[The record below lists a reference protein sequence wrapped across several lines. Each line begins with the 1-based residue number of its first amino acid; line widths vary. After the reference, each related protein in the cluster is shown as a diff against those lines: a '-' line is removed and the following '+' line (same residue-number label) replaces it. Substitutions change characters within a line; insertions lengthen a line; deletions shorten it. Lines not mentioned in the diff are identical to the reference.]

1 MEKSNKRRYTLIVI
15 SFLFLLVATFVTVYN
30 FKDTRAEETDAVVST
45 STKATCKGASNFV
58 FRSDGISGCEMTI
71 NTLKNISGFQQQKGD
86 TDNDWEDIK
95 SFTLDTEYGIKMTD
109 KRVRR
114 YNSKYESYSD
124 PWDYPADNNYTLIN
138 YSAIDSS
145 TICSS
150 ETFCCAFKLS
160 GIDSDES
167 QKFRNKGNFH
177 MIFNYS
183 YPNDSFKGEFV
194 YAFPST
200 DIGSASLSNLTID
213 YYNYENNCMYA
224 YNQPLVKVTIDD
236 RGRTNTEYYQVSDMT
251 LHGGS
256 GGTFDVT
263 DSGDSTDS
271 TTSIVH
277 YSGGNVYIK
286 YTPPTRIGYVFDG
299 FDSNDDIVSL
309 SNNYYKLPI
318 KSDETAVQ
326 NTSLQKTYKMIER
339 KLTVKWKKL
348 PSTTVTFNFNA
359 PDNVSSGNC
368 TCDDSDKICLAF
380 DNNPTDENFEYVVSA
395 GSSIQLPTIRCP
407 GINKKIKDWSGK
419 IGNFKPTAN
428 TILKANW
435 VPINSENTPS
445 NDEYTVTLNRNCSG
459 TFVCSSTTNS
469 EVCTQLKNNGK
480 FIKTVTKGD
489 TFVFPKTFDTLTC
502 DGKEISSWG
511 SFDLGYELNV
521 TSDVTASAKWKSSS
535 GGGNTPSNDEYT
547 VTLNRNCS
555 GTFVCSSTTNSEVCT
570 QLKNNGKFIKTVTKG
585 DTFVFPKTFD
595 TLTCD
600 GKEISSWGSF
610 DLGYELNVTSDVTAS
625 AKWKSSSGGGNTP
638 SNDEY
643 TVTLNRNCSG
653 TFVCNSTTNSS
664 VCEQL
669 KSNGKFIKTVTKGDT
684 FIFPKTFD
692 ALTCDG
698 KEISSWGSYSL
709 GTNIT
714 VNKNIDIDAAWES
727 SNGGGDTPDPS
738 QNDDPIDNPQTGSIV
753 IYLVLLFGI
762 GALVYS
768 VWYFRGFREN

>member
-30 FKDTRAEETDAVVST
+30 FKDTRAELSLGFIEDENLRECISNTNVNSIDEIT
-45 STKATCKGASNFV
+45 SLTCTNKDV
-58 FRSDGISGCEMTI
+58 
-71 NTLKNISGFQQQKGD
+71 
-86 TDNDWEDIK
+86 
-95 SFTLDTEYGIKMTD
+95 
-109 KRVRR
+109 
-114 YNSKYESYSD
+114 ESLVGL
-124 PWDYPADNNYTLIN
+124 NN
-138 YSAIDSS
+138 
-145 TICSS
+145 
-150 ETFCCAFKLS
+150 
-160 GIDSDES
+160 
-167 QKFRNKGNFH
+167 
-177 MIFNYS
+177 
-183 YPNDSFKGEFV
+183 
-194 YAFPST
+194 
-200 DIGSASLSNLTID
+200 LSNLTELKLSSNNISD
-213 YYNYENNCMYA
+213 ISALSRLNNLTELSLRSNNISNISVLSGLNNLTSLDLSYNNINNISNISALSGLNNLTSLNLSSNNISNISALSGLNNLKYLYLDSNNISDISA
-224 YNQPLVKVTIDD
+224 LSGLNNLNTLKLSSNNISDISALSGLNNLFLLYLYNNNLKEKNGICGSSCSYGTQVIFNINDGTDD
-236 RGRTNTEYYQVSDMT
+236 KLYQNRKKGVLKPD
-251 LHGGS
+251 
-256 GGTFDVT
+256 
-263 DSGDSTDS
+263 
-271 TTSIVH
+271 
-277 YSGGNVYIK
+277 N
-286 YTPPTRIGYVFDG
+286 PTRSGYIFDG
-299 FDSNDDIVSL
+299 WFKDASLSEDSEVNFDSESGLSTNVDFSVSPVTLYAKWKLSSPTTTYSVKFNFNVPGSVVSTYCTCSGQSKICSAFDSN
-309 SNNYYKLPI
+309 
-318 KSDETAVQ
+318 
-326 NTSLQKTYKMIER
+326 
-339 KLTVKWKKL
+339 
-348 PSTTVTFNFNA
+348 
-359 PDNVSSGNC
+359 
-368 TCDDSDKICLAF
+368 
-380 DNNPTDENFEYVVSA
+380 PTENFDYVVST
-395 GSSIQLPTIRCP
+395 GSSIQLPTISCP
-407 GINKKIKDWSGK
+407 GINKKIKDWSGNT
-419 IGNFKPTAN
+419 GSFKPTAN

-435 VPINSENTPS
+435 GSINSGDNS
-445 NDEYTVTLNRNCSG
+445 SKYSSSSDLKSDSSSDLKSDSISIEYEIVLNKNCSG

-480 FIKTVTKGD
+480 FT
-489 TFVFPKTFDTLTC
+489 
-502 DGKEISSWG
+502 
-511 SFDLGYELNV
+511 
-521 TSDVTASAKWKSSS
+521 
-535 GGGNTPSNDEYT
+535 
-547 VTLNRNCS
+547 
-555 GTFVCSSTTNSEVCT
+555 
-570 QLKNNGKFIKTVTKG
+570 KTVTKG

-653 TFVCNSTTNSS
+653 TFVCNSTTNSN

-669 KSNGKFIKTVTKGDT
+669 KNNGKFIKTVTKGDT

>member
-30 FKDTRAEETDAVVST
+30 FKDTRAELSLGFIEDENLRECISNTNVNSIDEIT
-45 STKATCKGASNFV
+45 SLTCVN
-58 FRSDGISGCEMTI
+58 
-71 NTLKNISGFQQQKGD
+71 KN
-86 TDNDWEDIK
+86 
-95 SFTLDTEYGIKMTD
+95 
-109 KRVRR
+109 V
-114 YNSKYESYSD
+114 ESLVGL
-124 PWDYPADNNYTLIN
+124 NN
-138 YSAIDSS
+138 
-145 TICSS
+145 
-150 ETFCCAFKLS
+150 
-160 GIDSDES
+160 
-167 QKFRNKGNFH
+167 
-177 MIFNYS
+177 
-183 YPNDSFKGEFV
+183 
-194 YAFPST
+194 
-200 DIGSASLSNLTID
+200 LSNLTELNLSHNNISDISALSGLNNLTELRLSYNNIID
-213 YYNYENNCMYA
+213 ISALSGLNNLTELYLSYNNIIDISALRRLNNLKTLDLSSNNISDISALSGLNNLMLLYLFNNNLKEKNGICGSFCSYGTQVIFNINDGTDDKLYQNRKNGVLKPDNPTRSGYIFDGWFKDASLSEDSEVNFDSESGLSTNVDFSVSPVTLYA
-224 YNQPLVKVTIDD
+224 KWKL
-236 RGRTNTEYYQVSDMT
+236 S
-251 LHGGS
+251 
-256 GGTFDVT
+256 
-263 DSGDSTDS
+263 S
-271 TTSIVH
+271 TTTTT
-277 YSGGNVYIK
+277 YS
-286 YTPPTRIGYVFDG
+286 
-299 FDSNDDIVSL
+299 
-309 SNNYYKLPI
+309 
-318 KSDETAVQ
+318 
-326 NTSLQKTYKMIER
+326 
-339 KLTVKWKKL
+339 VK
-348 PSTTVTFNFNA
+348 FNFNA
-359 PDNVSSGNC
+359 PSNVSSANC
-368 TCDDSDKICLAF
+368 ICDGLDEICRAF
-380 DNNPTDENFEYVVSA
+380 DSNPTEIFDYVVSA
-395 GSSIQLPTIRCP
+395 GSSIQLPTISCP
-407 GINKKIKDWSGK
+407 GINKKIKDWSGNT
-419 IGNFKPTAN
+419 GNFKPTAN

-435 VPINSENTPS
+435 GSINSGNTPS

-480 FIKTVTKGD
+480 FTKIVTKGD
-489 TFVFPKTFDTLTC
+489 TFVFPKTFDKLTC

-570 QLKNNGKFIKTVTKG
+570 QLKNNGKFTKIVTKG

-595 TLTCD
+595 KLTCD

-669 KSNGKFIKTVTKGDT
+669 KNNGKFTKTVTKGDT

-692 ALTCDG
+692 TLTCDG

>member
-1 MEKSNKRRYTLIVI
+1 MEKSNKRRYTLMVI

-30 FKDTRAEETDAVVST
+30 FKNTRAEETDAAVKIST
-45 STKATCKGASNFV
+45 IATCKGDGNFV

-71 NTLKNISGFQQQKGD
+71 DTLKNISGFQQQINNK
-86 TDNDWEDIK
+86 WEDITN
-95 SFTLDTEYGIKMTD
+95 FTLDTDYGIKMTD
-109 KRVRR
+109 KLFKIYYSKHGDLYSGPWS
-114 YNSKYESYSD
+114 YNYEILF
-124 PWDYPADNNYTLIN
+124 NYVPNVLE
-138 YSAIDSS
+138 SS
-145 TICSS
+145 TICQDK
-150 ETFCCAFKLS
+150 TFCCTFKVS
-160 GIDSDES
+160 GINSYEP
-167 QKFRNKGNFH
+167 QNFRNTGNFH
-177 MIFNYS
+177 MIFGSAN
-183 YPNDSFKGEFV
+183 PNNSFKGEFV
-194 YAFPST
+194 YAFPSS
-200 DIGSASLSNLTID
+200 GGGVGRFSKLTID
-213 YYNYENNCMYA
+213 YYGYENECKYA

-236 RGRTNTEYYQVSDMT
+236 RGHTDTEYYQVSDMV
-251 LHGGS
+251 LHGG
-256 GGTFDVT
+256 GG
-263 DSGDSTDS
+263 GSTDS
-271 TTSIVH
+271 ITSTVH
-277 YSGGNVYIK
+277 YTGGNVYIK
-286 YTPPTRIGYVFDG
+286 YIPPTRIGYVFDG

-318 KSDETAVQ
+318 TSDETAVQ
-326 NTSLQKTYKMIER
+326 DTSLQKTYKMIER
-339 KLTVKWKKL
+339 KLTVKWKKRK
-348 PSTTVTFNFNA
+348 SYTVKFNFNA

-368 TCDDSDKICLAF
+368 TCDDSDKICFAF

-419 IGNFKPTAN
+419 IGNFKPTEDI
-428 TILKANW
+428 TLVANW
-435 VPINSENTPS
+435 VPINS
-445 NDEYTVTLNRNCSG
+445 
-459 TFVCSSTTNS
+459 
-469 EVCTQLKNNGK
+469 
-480 FIKTVTKGD
+480 
-489 TFVFPKTFDTLTC
+489 
-502 DGKEISSWG
+502 
-511 SFDLGYELNV
+511 
-521 TSDVTASAKWKSSS
+521 
-535 GGGNTPSNDEYT
+535 GNTPSNDEYT

-570 QLKNNGKFIKTVTKG
+570 QLKNNGKFTKTFTKG

-653 TFVCNSTTNSS
+653 TFVCNSTTNSE
-664 VCEQL
+664 VCTQL
-669 KSNGKFIKTVTKGDT
+669 KNNGKFTKTVTKGDT
-684 FIFPKTFD
+684 IIFPKKFD

-709 GTNIT
+709 GTKIT
-714 VNKNIDIDAAWES
+714 VNNNIYLDAVWES

>member
-1 MEKSNKRRYTLIVI
+1 MEKSNKRRYTLMVI

-30 FKDTRAEETDAVVST
+30 FKNTRAEETDAAVKIST
-45 STKATCKGASNFV
+45 IATCKGDGNFV

-71 NTLKNISGFQQQKGD
+71 DTLKNISGFQQQI
-86 TDNDWEDIK
+86 DNKWVDIE
-95 SFTLDTEYGIKMTD
+95 SFKLDTKYGIKKTD
-109 KRVRR
+109 RIVRR
-114 YNSKYESYSD
+114 YDSKSYGDSISYSA
-124 PWDYPADNNYTLIN
+124 PWDYPDLNVDYLFN
-138 YSAIDSS
+138 YSYNDSS

-150 ETFCCAFKLS
+150 ETFCCAFKVS
-160 GIDSDES
+160 GIDSNES
-167 QKFRNKGNFH
+167 LKFRNKEGDFH
-177 MIFNYS
+177 MIFYAS
-183 YPNDSFKGEFV
+183 PPHDSFKGEFV
-194 YAFPST
+194 YALPST
-200 DIGSASLSNLTID
+200 GGGVGRFSLTID
-213 YYNYENNCMYA
+213 YFGYENECKYA

-236 RGRTNTEYYQVSDMT
+236 RGSTSTEYYQVSDMK
-251 LHGGS
+251 LERV
-256 GGTFDVT
+256 GGT
-263 DSGDSTDS
+263 DSITST
-271 TTSIVH
+271 VH
-277 YSGGNVYIK
+277 YTGGNVYIK
-286 YTPPTRIGYVFDG
+286 YTPPTREGYVFDG
-299 FDSNDDIVSL
+299 FKLNDVKDIAPS

-318 KSDETAVQ
+318 TSDETAVQ
-326 NTSLQKTYKMIER
+326 DTTLQKTYKMIER

-348 PSTTVTFNFNA
+348 PSTTVTFDFNA
-359 PDNVSSGNC
+359 PDNVSSGKC
-368 TCDDSDKICLAF
+368 TCEDSVLDKICLAF
-380 DNNPTDENFEYVVSA
+380 NSNPTDENFEYVVSA

-419 IGNFKPTAN
+419 IGNFKPTEDI
-428 TILKANW
+428 TLVANW
-435 VPINSENTPS
+435 VPINS
-445 NDEYTVTLNRNCSG
+445 
-459 TFVCSSTTNS
+459 
-469 EVCTQLKNNGK
+469 
-480 FIKTVTKGD
+480 
-489 TFVFPKTFDTLTC
+489 
-502 DGKEISSWG
+502 
-511 SFDLGYELNV
+511 
-521 TSDVTASAKWKSSS
+521 
-535 GGGNTPSNDEYT
+535 GNTPSNDEYT

-570 QLKNNGKFIKTVTKG
+570 QLKNNGKFTKTFTKG

-653 TFVCNSTTNSS
+653 TFVCNSTTNSE
-664 VCEQL
+664 VCTQL
-669 KSNGKFIKTVTKGDT
+669 KNNGKFTKTVTKGDT
-684 FIFPKTFD
+684 IIFPKKFD

-709 GTNIT
+709 GTKIT
-714 VNKNIDIDAAWES
+714 VNNNIYLDAVWES

>member
-1 MEKSNKRRYTLIVI
+1 MEKSNKRRYTLMVI
-15 SFLFLLVATFVTVYN
+15 SFLFLLIATFVTVYN
-30 FKDTRAEETDAVVST
+30 FKNTRAEETDAAVKIST
-45 STKATCKGASNFV
+45 IATCKGDGNFV

-71 NTLKNISGFQQQKGD
+71 DTLKNISGFQQQINNK
-86 TDNDWEDIK
+86 WEDITN
-95 SFTLDTEYGIKMTD
+95 FTLDTDYGIKMTD
-109 KRVRR
+109 KLFKIYYSKHGDLYSGPWS
-114 YNSKYESYSD
+114 YNYEILF
-124 PWDYPADNNYTLIN
+124 NYVPNVLE
-138 YSAIDSS
+138 SS
-145 TICSS
+145 TICQDK
-150 ETFCCAFKLS
+150 TFCCTFKVS
-160 GIDSDES
+160 GINSYEP
-167 QKFRNKGNFH
+167 QNFRNTGNFH
-177 MIFNYS
+177 MIFGSAN
-183 YPNDSFKGEFV
+183 PNNSFKGEFV
-194 YAFPST
+194 YAFPSS
-200 DIGSASLSNLTID
+200 GGGVGRFSELTID
-213 YYNYENNCMYA
+213 YYGYENECKYA

-236 RGRTNTEYYQVSDMT
+236 RGHTDTEYYQVSDMV
-251 LHGGS
+251 LHGG
-256 GGTFDVT
+256 GG
-263 DSGDSTDS
+263 GSTDS
-271 TTSIVH
+271 ITSTVH
-277 YSGGNVYIK
+277 YTGGNVYIK
-286 YTPPTRIGYVFDG
+286 YIPPTRIGYVFDG

-318 KSDETAVQ
+318 TSDETAVQ
-326 NTSLQKTYKMIER
+326 DTSLQKTYKMIER
-339 KLTVKWKKL
+339 KLTVKWKKRK
-348 PSTTVTFNFNA
+348 SYTVKFNFNA

-368 TCDDSDKICLAF
+368 TCDDSDKICFAF

-419 IGNFKPTAN
+419 IGNFKPTEDI
-428 TILKANW
+428 TLVANW
-435 VPINSENTPS
+435 VPINS
-445 NDEYTVTLNRNCSG
+445 
-459 TFVCSSTTNS
+459 
-469 EVCTQLKNNGK
+469 
-480 FIKTVTKGD
+480 
-489 TFVFPKTFDTLTC
+489 
-502 DGKEISSWG
+502 
-511 SFDLGYELNV
+511 
-521 TSDVTASAKWKSSS
+521 
-535 GGGNTPSNDEYT
+535 GNTPSNDEYT

-555 GTFVCSSTTNSEVCT
+555 GTFVCNSTTNSEVCT
-570 QLKNNGKFIKTVTKG
+570 QLKNNGKFTKTFTKG

-653 TFVCNSTTNSS
+653 TFVCNSTTNSE
-664 VCEQL
+664 VCTQL
-669 KSNGKFIKTVTKGDT
+669 KNNGKFTKTVTKGDT
-684 FIFPKTFD
+684 IIFPKKFD

-709 GTNIT
+709 GTKIT
-714 VNKNIDIDAAWES
+714 VNNNIYLDAVWES

>member
-1 MEKSNKRRYTLIVI
+1 MEKSNKRRYTLMVI

-30 FKDTRAEETDAVVST
+30 FKNTRAEETDAAVKIST
-45 STKATCKGASNFV
+45 IATCKGDGNFG

-71 NTLKNISGFQQQKGD
+71 DTLKNISGFQQQINNK
-86 TDNDWEDIK
+86 WEDITN
-95 SFTLDTEYGIKMTD
+95 FTLDTDYGIKMTD
-109 KRVRR
+109 KLFKIYYSKHGDLYSGPWS
-114 YNSKYESYSD
+114 YNYEILF
-124 PWDYPADNNYTLIN
+124 NYVPNVLE
-138 YSAIDSS
+138 SS
-145 TICSS
+145 TICQDK
-150 ETFCCAFKLS
+150 TFCCTFKVS
-160 GIDSDES
+160 GINSYEP
-167 QKFRNKGNFH
+167 QNFRNTGNFH
-177 MIFNYS
+177 MIFGSAN
-183 YPNDSFKGEFV
+183 PNNSFKGEFV
-194 YAFPST
+194 YAFPSS
-200 DIGSASLSNLTID
+200 GGGVGRFSKLTID
-213 YYNYENNCMYA
+213 YYGYENECKYA

-236 RGRTNTEYYQVSDMT
+236 RGHTDTEYYQVSDMV
-251 LHGGS
+251 LHGG
-256 GGTFDVT
+256 GG
-263 DSGDSTDS
+263 GSTDS
-271 TTSIVH
+271 ITSTVH
-277 YSGGNVYIK
+277 YTGGNVYIK
-286 YTPPTRIGYVFDG
+286 YIPPTRIGYVFDG

-318 KSDETAVQ
+318 TSDETAVQ
-326 NTSLQKTYKMIER
+326 DTSLQKTYKMIER
-339 KLTVKWKKL
+339 KLTVKWKKRK
-348 PSTTVTFNFNA
+348 SYTVKFNFNA

-368 TCDDSDKICLAF
+368 TCDDSDKICFAF

-419 IGNFKPTAN
+419 IGNFKPTEDI
-428 TILKANW
+428 TLVANW
-435 VPINSENTPS
+435 VPINS
-445 NDEYTVTLNRNCSG
+445 
-459 TFVCSSTTNS
+459 
-469 EVCTQLKNNGK
+469 
-480 FIKTVTKGD
+480 
-489 TFVFPKTFDTLTC
+489 
-502 DGKEISSWG
+502 
-511 SFDLGYELNV
+511 
-521 TSDVTASAKWKSSS
+521 
-535 GGGNTPSNDEYT
+535 GNTPSNDEYT

-570 QLKNNGKFIKTVTKG
+570 QLKNNGKFTKTFTKG

-653 TFVCNSTTNSS
+653 TFVCNSTTNSE
-664 VCEQL
+664 VCTQL
-669 KSNGKFIKTVTKGDT
+669 KNNGKFTKTVTKGDT
-684 FIFPKTFD
+684 IIFPKKFD

-709 GTNIT
+709 GTKIT
-714 VNKNIDIDAAWES
+714 VNNNIYLDAVWES

>member
-45 STKATCKGASNFV
+45 SQVVNCPTGFIFVKDIKGCKMTSRNVGFSYKKTGTSSWTSKTALFSSFSSTNDTYYVGIDPDANDDVYVGNPPVSSVYDHFIRPGSSTDSLNIDSFQSLKRFDCTSNSAGMCFIINTSYADSLNYLGTENGKYYQKIKMLPSSDKYPRLSYYFLLDENVDVPALNYGLFWSGSGVNGKVLVLLEDKATSGIIIDRSSFNVASKEVKFSFDDSMSIVQVNLALDT
-58 FRSDGISGCEMTI
+58 SSKYNGISGSQTQYLLVVNSNSDLVMSNETKSKNYFTI
-71 NTLKNISGFQQQKGD
+71 GTPEKDG
-86 TDNDWEDIK
+86 
-95 SFTLDTEYGIKMTD
+95 
-109 KRVRR
+109 
-114 YNSKYESYSD
+114 
-124 PWDYPADNNYTLIN
+124 YT
-138 YSAIDSS
+138 
-145 TICSS
+145 
-150 ETFCCAFKLS
+150 
-160 GIDSDES
+160 
-167 QKFRNKGNFH
+167 
-177 MIFNYS
+177 
-183 YPNDSFKGEFV
+183 FKGWKDTTNNVEYKMNFNGV
-194 YAFPST
+194 YRIPYTETSTEIVEYDFEPIWVQNVQNVTVKFNFSAPSNVS
-200 DIGSASLSNLTID
+200 SA
-213 YYNYENNCMYA
+213 NCICNGLDEICRA
-224 YNQPLVKVTIDD
+224 
-236 RGRTNTEYYQVSDMT
+236 
-251 LHGGS
+251 
-256 GGTFDVT
+256 
-263 DSGDSTDS
+263 
-271 TTSIVH
+271 
-277 YSGGNVYIK
+277 
-286 YTPPTRIGYVFDG
+286 
-299 FDSNDDIVSL
+299 FDSN
-309 SNNYYKLPI
+309 
-318 KSDETAVQ
+318 
-326 NTSLQKTYKMIER
+326 
-339 KLTVKWKKL
+339 
-348 PSTTVTFNFNA
+348 
-359 PDNVSSGNC
+359 
-368 TCDDSDKICLAF
+368 
-380 DNNPTDENFEYVVSA
+380 PTENFDYVVSA
-395 GSSIQLPTIRCP
+395 GSSIQLPTISCP
-407 GINKKIKDWSGK
+407 GINKKIKDWSGNT
-419 IGNFKPTAN
+419 GSFKPTAN

-435 VPINSENTPS
+435 ESINS
-445 NDEYTVTLNRNCSG
+445 
-459 TFVCSSTTNS
+459 
-469 EVCTQLKNNGK
+469 
-480 FIKTVTKGD
+480 
-489 TFVFPKTFDTLTC
+489 
-502 DGKEISSWG
+502 
-511 SFDLGYELNV
+511 
-521 TSDVTASAKWKSSS
+521 
-535 GGGNTPSNDEYT
+535 GNTPSNDEYT

-570 QLKNNGKFIKTVTKG
+570 QLKNNGKFTKTFTKG
-585 DTFVFPKTFD
+585 DTFVFLKTFD

-714 VNKNIDIDAAWES
+714 VNKNIDIDAAWDS

>member
-30 FKDTRAEETDAVVST
+30 FKDTRAELSLGFIEDENLRECISNTNVNSIDEIT
-45 STKATCKGASNFV
+45 SLTCVN
-58 FRSDGISGCEMTI
+58 
-71 NTLKNISGFQQQKGD
+71 KN
-86 TDNDWEDIK
+86 
-95 SFTLDTEYGIKMTD
+95 
-109 KRVRR
+109 V
-114 YNSKYESYSD
+114 ESLVGL
-124 PWDYPADNNYTLIN
+124 NN
-138 YSAIDSS
+138 
-145 TICSS
+145 
-150 ETFCCAFKLS
+150 
-160 GIDSDES
+160 
-167 QKFRNKGNFH
+167 
-177 MIFNYS
+177 
-183 YPNDSFKGEFV
+183 
-194 YAFPST
+194 
-200 DIGSASLSNLTID
+200 LSNLTELNLSHNNISDISALSGLNNLTELRLSYNNIID
-213 YYNYENNCMYA
+213 ISALSGLNNLTELYLSYNNIIDISALRRLNNLKTLDLSSNNISDISALSGLNNLMLLYLFNNNLKEKNGICGSFCSYGTQVIFNINDGTDDKLYQNRKNGVLKPDNPTRSGYIFDGWFKDASLSEDSEVNFDSESGLSTNVDFSVSPVTLYA
-224 YNQPLVKVTIDD
+224 KWKL
-236 RGRTNTEYYQVSDMT
+236 S
-251 LHGGS
+251 
-256 GGTFDVT
+256 
-263 DSGDSTDS
+263 S
-271 TTSIVH
+271 TTTT
-277 YSGGNVYIK
+277 YS
-286 YTPPTRIGYVFDG
+286 
-299 FDSNDDIVSL
+299 
-309 SNNYYKLPI
+309 
-318 KSDETAVQ
+318 
-326 NTSLQKTYKMIER
+326 
-339 KLTVKWKKL
+339 VK
-348 PSTTVTFNFNA
+348 FNFNA
-359 PDNVSSGNC
+359 PSNVSSANC
-368 TCDDSDKICLAF
+368 ICDGLDEICRAF
-380 DNNPTDENFEYVVSA
+380 DSNPTEIFDYVVSA
-395 GSSIQLPTIRCP
+395 GSSIQLPTISCP
-407 GINKKIKDWSGK
+407 GINKKIKEWSGNT
-419 IGNFKPTAN
+419 GNFKPTAN

-435 VPINSENTPS
+435 GSINS
-445 NDEYTVTLNRNCSG
+445 
-459 TFVCSSTTNS
+459 
-469 EVCTQLKNNGK
+469 
-480 FIKTVTKGD
+480 
-489 TFVFPKTFDTLTC
+489 
-502 DGKEISSWG
+502 
-511 SFDLGYELNV
+511 
-521 TSDVTASAKWKSSS
+521 
-535 GGGNTPSNDEYT
+535 GNTPSNDEYT

-570 QLKNNGKFIKTVTKG
+570 QLKNNGKFTKTFTKG

-669 KSNGKFIKTVTKGDT
+669 KNNGKFTKTVTKGDT

-692 ALTCDG
+692 TLTCDG

>member
-286 YTPPTRIGYVFDG
+286 YTPPTREGYVFDG

-318 KSDETAVQ
+318 TSDETAVQ

-339 KLTVKWKKL
+339 KLTVKWKL
-348 PSTTVTFNFNA
+348 SSTTTTYSVKFNFSA
-359 PDNVSSGNC
+359 PSNVSSANC
-368 TCDDSDKICLAF
+368 ICDGLDEICSAF
-380 DNNPTDENFEYVVSA
+380 DSNPTENFDYVVSA
-395 GSSIQLPTIRCP
+395 GSSIQLPTISCP
-407 GINKKIKDWSGK
+407 GINKKIKDWSGNT
-419 IGNFKPTAN
+419 GNFKPTAN

-435 VPINSENTPS
+435 GSINS
-445 NDEYTVTLNRNCSG
+445 
-459 TFVCSSTTNS
+459 
-469 EVCTQLKNNGK
+469 
-480 FIKTVTKGD
+480 
-489 TFVFPKTFDTLTC
+489 
-502 DGKEISSWG
+502 
-511 SFDLGYELNV
+511 
-521 TSDVTASAKWKSSS
+521 
-535 GGGNTPSNDEYT
+535 GNTPSNDEYT

-570 QLKNNGKFIKTVTKG
+570 QLKNNGKFTKTFTKG

-669 KSNGKFIKTVTKGDT
+669 KNNGKFTKTVTKGDT

>member
-286 YTPPTRIGYVFDG
+286 YTPPTREGYVFDG

-318 KSDETAVQ
+318 ASDETAVQ

-339 KLTVKWKKL
+339 KLTVKWKL
-348 PSTTVTFNFNA
+348 SSTTTTYTVKFNFSA
-359 PDNVSSGNC
+359 PSNVSSANC
-368 TCDDSDKICLAF
+368 ICDGLDEICSAF
-380 DNNPTDENFEYVVSA
+380 DRNPTKNFDYVVSA
-395 GSSIQLPTIRCP
+395 GSSIQLPTISCP
-407 GINKKIKDWSGK
+407 GINKKIKDWSGNT
-419 IGNFKPTAN
+419 GSFKPTAN

-435 VPINSENTPS
+435 ESINS
-445 NDEYTVTLNRNCSG
+445 
-459 TFVCSSTTNS
+459 
-469 EVCTQLKNNGK
+469 
-480 FIKTVTKGD
+480 
-489 TFVFPKTFDTLTC
+489 
-502 DGKEISSWG
+502 
-511 SFDLGYELNV
+511 
-521 TSDVTASAKWKSSS
+521 
-535 GGGNTPSNDEYT
+535 GNTPSNDEYT

-570 QLKNNGKFIKTVTKG
+570 QLKNNGKFTKTFTKG

-595 TLTCD
+595 T
-600 GKEISSWGSF
+600 
-610 DLGYELNVTSDVTAS
+610 
-625 AKWKSSSGGGNTP
+625 
-638 SNDEY
+638 
-643 TVTLNRNCSG
+643 
-653 TFVCNSTTNSS
+653 
-664 VCEQL
+664 
-669 KSNGKFIKTVTKGDT
+669 
-684 FIFPKTFD
+684 
-692 ALTCDG
+692 LTCDG

-714 VNKNIDIDAAWES
+714 VNKNIDIDAAWDS

>member
-1 MEKSNKRRYTLIVI
+1 MEKSNKRRYTLMVI

-30 FKDTRAEETDAVVST
+30 FKNTRAEETDAAVKIST
-45 STKATCKGASNFV
+45 IATCKGDGNFV

-71 NTLKNISGFQQQKGD
+71 DTLKNISGFQQQINNK
-86 TDNDWEDIK
+86 WEDITN
-95 SFTLDTEYGIKMTD
+95 FTLDTDYGIKMTD
-109 KRVRR
+109 KLFKIYYSKHGDLYSGPWS
-114 YNSKYESYSD
+114 YNYEILF
-124 PWDYPADNNYTLIN
+124 NYVHNVLE
-138 YSAIDSS
+138 SS
-145 TICSS
+145 TICQDK
-150 ETFCCAFKLS
+150 TFCCTFKVS
-160 GIDSDES
+160 GINSYEP
-167 QKFRNKGNFH
+167 QNFRNTGNFH
-177 MIFNYS
+177 MIFGSAN
-183 YPNDSFKGEFV
+183 PNNSFKGEFV
-194 YAFPST
+194 YAFPSS
-200 DIGSASLSNLTID
+200 GGGVGRFSELTID
-213 YYNYENNCMYA
+213 YYGYENECKYA

-236 RGRTNTEYYQVSDMT
+236 RGHTDTEYYQVSDMV
-251 LHGGS
+251 LHGG
-256 GGTFDVT
+256 GG
-263 DSGDSTDS
+263 GSTDS
-271 TTSIVH
+271 ITSTVH
-277 YSGGNVYIK
+277 YTGGNVYIK
-286 YTPPTRIGYVFDG
+286 YIPPTRIGYVFDG

-318 KSDETAVQ
+318 TSDETAVQ
-326 NTSLQKTYKMIER
+326 DTSLQKTYKMIER
-339 KLTVKWKKL
+339 KLTVKWKKRK
-348 PSTTVTFNFNA
+348 SYTVKFNFNA

-368 TCDDSDKICLAF
+368 TCDDSDKICFAF

-419 IGNFKPTAN
+419 IGNFKPTEDI
-428 TILKANW
+428 TLVANW
-435 VPINSENTPS
+435 VPINS
-445 NDEYTVTLNRNCSG
+445 
-459 TFVCSSTTNS
+459 
-469 EVCTQLKNNGK
+469 
-480 FIKTVTKGD
+480 
-489 TFVFPKTFDTLTC
+489 
-502 DGKEISSWG
+502 
-511 SFDLGYELNV
+511 
-521 TSDVTASAKWKSSS
+521 
-535 GGGNTPSNDEYT
+535 GNTPSNDEYT

-570 QLKNNGKFIKTVTKG
+570 QLKNNGKFTKTFTKG

-653 TFVCNSTTNSS
+653 TFVCNSTTNSE
-664 VCEQL
+664 VCTQL
-669 KSNGKFIKTVTKGDT
+669 KNNGKFTKTVTKGDT
-684 FIFPKTFD
+684 IIFPKKFD

-709 GTNIT
+709 GTKIT
-714 VNKNIDIDAAWES
+714 VNNNIYLDAVWES

>member
-71 NTLKNISGFQQQKGD
+71 NTLKNISGFQQQI
-86 TDNDWEDIK
+86 DNKWVDIER
-95 SFTLDTEYGIKMTD
+95 FTLDTEYGIKMTD

-124 PWDYPADNNYTLIN
+124 PWDYQADNYYTLNN
-138 YSAIDSS
+138 YSTIDYS

-251 LHGGS
+251 LRSGS
-256 GGTFDVT
+256 SGTFDVT
-263 DSGDSTDS
+263 DIGDSTDS

-286 YTPPTRIGYVFDG
+286 YTPPTREGYVFDG

-318 KSDETAVQ
+318 ASDETAVQ

-339 KLTVKWKKL
+339 KLTVKWKL
-348 PSTTVTFNFNA
+348 SSTTTTYTVKFNFSA
-359 PDNVSSGNC
+359 PSNVSSANC
-368 TCDDSDKICLAF
+368 ICDGLDEICSAF
-380 DNNPTDENFEYVVSA
+380 DSNPTKNFDYVVSA
-395 GSSIQLPTIRCP
+395 GSSIQLPTISCP
-407 GINKKIKDWSGK
+407 GINKKLK
-419 IGNFKPTAN
+419 IGLV
-428 TILKANW
+428 IL
-435 VPINSENTPS
+435 V
-445 NDEYTVTLNRNCSG
+445 VLN
-459 TFVCSSTTNS
+459 
-469 EVCTQLKNNGK
+469 
-480 FIKTVTKGD
+480 
-489 TFVFPKTFDTLTC
+489 
-502 DGKEISSWG
+502 
-511 SFDLGYELNV
+511 
-521 TSDVTASAKWKSSS
+521 
-535 GGGNTPSNDEYT
+535 
-547 VTLNRNCS
+547 
-555 GTFVCSSTTNSEVCT
+555 
-570 QLKNNGKFIKTVTKG
+570 
-585 DTFVFPKTFD
+585 
-595 TLTCD
+595 
-600 GKEISSWGSF
+600 
-610 DLGYELNVTSDVTAS
+610 
-625 AKWKSSSGGGNTP
+625 
-638 SNDEY
+638 
-643 TVTLNRNCSG
+643 
-653 TFVCNSTTNSS
+653 
-664 VCEQL
+664 
-669 KSNGKFIKTVTKGDT
+669 
-684 FIFPKTFD
+684 
-692 ALTCDG
+692 
-698 KEISSWGSYSL
+698 
-709 GTNIT
+709 
-714 VNKNIDIDAAWES
+714 
-727 SNGGGDTPDPS
+727 
-738 QNDDPIDNPQTGSIV
+738 
-753 IYLVLLFGI
+753 LLQIQF
-762 GALVYS
+762 
-768 VWYFRGFREN
+768 